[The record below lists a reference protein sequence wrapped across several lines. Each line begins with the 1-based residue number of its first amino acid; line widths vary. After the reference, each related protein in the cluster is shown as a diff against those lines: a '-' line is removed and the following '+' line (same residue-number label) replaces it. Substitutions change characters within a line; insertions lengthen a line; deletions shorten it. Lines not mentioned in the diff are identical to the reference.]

1 MLDAGCGVDPIG
13 LGDLSRG
20 DKKMIVQNAE
30 IGLRTANG
38 KTKSYEKYAC
48 FGHRRVN

>member
-13 LGDLSRG
+13 LGKLSRD
-20 DKKMIVQNAE
+20 DKEMIVQNAK
-30 IGLRTANG
+30 ISLRTANR
-38 KTKSYEKYAC
+38 KTNSYDKHAC